1 MEVILR
7 EEIEKL
13 GRRGDV
19 VKVAAGY
26 ARNYLLPK
34 RLAVA
39 ANESN
44 KKIVEQEKQAYLRR
58 ESKEI
63 GDANDLAK
71 MMGSVEVTIAQKAGE
86 NDQLFGSVTAQDI
99 VAALEKAG
107 YTIDRK
113 KVNLAEPIKALGDYK
128 VTVKLHREVSV
139 ELPVHVIKPVRTNYW
154 KRRHADV
161 LASTAAFF
169 IPSSI
174 AARRKKPPPKS
185 CVSRERR
192 KTSFR

>member
-71 MMGSVEVTIAQKAGE
+71 LMATVEVTIAQKAGE

-99 VAALEKAG
+99 AAALERAG
-107 YTIDRK
+107 YTIDRR
-113 KVNLAEPIKALGDYK
+113 KVNLAEPIKSLGDYK
-128 VTVKLHREVSV
+128 VTVKLHREVSI
-139 ELPVHVIKPVRTNYW
+139 ELPVHVVK
-154 KRRHADV
+154 
-161 LASTAAFF
+161 
-169 IPSSI
+169 
-174 AARRKKPPPKS
+174 
-185 CVSRERR
+185 E
-192 KTSFR
+192 

>member
-7 EEIEKL
+7 EEIDNL

-44 KKIVEQEKQAYLRR
+44 KKIVEQERQAYLRR

-99 VAALEKAG
+99 VAALERSG

-128 VTVKLHREVSV
+128 VTVRLHREVSV
-139 ELPVHVIKPVRTNYW
+139 ELPVHVIK
-154 KRRHADV
+154 
-161 LASTAAFF
+161 
-169 IPSSI
+169 
-174 AARRKKPPPKS
+174 
-185 CVSRERR
+185 EE
-192 KTSFR
+192 

>member
-7 EEIEKL
+7 EEIDNL

-19 VKVAAGY
+19 VKVAPGY

-71 MMGSVEVTIAQKAGE
+71 MMATVEVTIAQKAGE
-86 NDQLFGSVTAQDI
+86 NDQLFGSVTSQDI
-99 VAALEKAG
+99 SAALERAG
-107 YTIDRK
+107 YTIDRR
-113 KVNLAEPIKALGDYK
+113 KVSLAEPIKALGDYI
-128 VTVKLHREVSV
+128 VSVKLHREVTV
-139 ELPVHVIKPVRTNYW
+139 ELPVHVIK
-154 KRRHADV
+154 
-161 LASTAAFF
+161 
-169 IPSSI
+169 
-174 AARRKKPPPKS
+174 
-185 CVSRERR
+185 EE
-192 KTSFR
+192 

>member
-128 VTVKLHREVSV
+128 VTVKLHREVAV
-139 ELPVHVIKPVRTNYW
+139 ELPVHVIK
-154 KRRHADV
+154 
-161 LASTAAFF
+161 
-169 IPSSI
+169 
-174 AARRKKPPPKS
+174 
-185 CVSRERR
+185 EE
-192 KTSFR
+192 

>member
-7 EEIEKL
+7 EEIDNL

-44 KKIVEQEKQAYLRR
+44 KKIVEQERQAYLRR

-71 MMGSVEVTIAQKAGE
+71 MMGSVEVTISQKAGE

-99 VAALEKAG
+99 VAALERAG

-113 KVNLAEPIKALGDYK
+113 KVNLAEPIKALGDYT
-128 VTVKLHREVSV
+128 VTVRLHREVSV
-139 ELPVHVIKPVRTNYW
+139 ELPVHVIK
-154 KRRHADV
+154 
-161 LASTAAFF
+161 
-169 IPSSI
+169 
-174 AARRKKPPPKS
+174 
-185 CVSRERR
+185 EE
-192 KTSFR
+192 